1 MGEVKKVRLKET
13 SSYLDLTGRRVQ
25 QLVKE
30 KVIPKSR
37 RGFYNL
43 KRCVVNYIRFL
54 RGTDQSQDLQQIK
67 ARNLA
72 QKTKKLEVETAQ
84 LEHSLIL
91 KTEFERLLREH
102 VTAAE
107 VAFAHLSA
115 HLSHILVQLK
125 EPLDQ
130 KLVSIIID
138 YAIKD
143 IIRHE
148 LAGVPKPKTEMVQ
161 PWEIELLQMGLIK
174 PDSDGE
180 VIEVTSSFPFK
191 RRVKADGLIQKW
203 REINEKFK
211 NRNSEGDPEGMVSGS
226 RDPEAT

>member
-1 MGEVKKVRLKET
+1 MEEVRRVRLKET
-13 SSYLDLTGRRVQ
+13 SSFLDLTGRRVQ

-30 KVIPKSR
+30 KVIPQSR
-37 RGFYNL
+37 KGFYDL
-43 KRCVVNYIRFL
+43 KRCVVSYIRFL

-84 LEHSLIL
+84 LEQSLIL
-91 KTEFERLLREH
+91 KTELTRLLQGH

-107 VAFAHLSA
+107 MAFAHLPA

-130 KLVSIIID
+130 KLISYIIT
-138 YAIKD
+138 YAIED
-143 IIRHE
+143 TIRHE
-148 LAGVPKPKTEMVQ
+148 LAGVPRPKTETVQ
-161 PWEIELLQMGLIK
+161 PWQIELLQMGLIK

-211 NRNSEGDPEGMVSGS
+211 NRK
-226 RDPEAT
+226 

>member
-1 MGEVKKVRLKET
+1 MEEVRKVRLKET
-13 SSYLDLTGRRVQ
+13 SSFLDLTGRRVQ

-30 KVIPKSR
+30 KVIPQSR
-37 RGFYNL
+37 KGFYDL

-84 LEHSLIL
+84 LEQSLIL
-91 KTEFERLLREH
+91 KTELTRLLQGH

-107 VAFAHLSA
+107 MAFAHLPA

-130 KLVSIIID
+130 KLISIIID

-180 VIEVTSSFPFK
+180 VIEVTSSFPF
-191 RRVKADGLIQKW
+191 RRKVKAIDLVAHLDRLNKSRGGI
-203 REINEKFK
+203 ENEKK
-211 NRNSEGDPEGMVSGS
+211 ESGNPNGDQKGMGS
-226 RDPEAT
+226 